1 MEEKLHLPWDDKT
14 LKDLLIEIIKRG
26 ETTKIDFKQE
36 LNIDITKEK
45 AEFLKDVSAIA
56 NTFDPNYYNYGF
68 ILVGVKQNEIVGSS
82 FLQNKKVDN
91 LQATVDE
98 IIKVYLS
105 PFIKTHLTIFE
116 ENEKTWGVIVIP
128 PTRML
133 PHVFIRDIDNK
144 SRGDVY
150 IRKGT
155 ITEKALPEDYS
166 RFFSVYIDEI
176 RYDFRRQIDDIRS
189 ELDEV
194 KRHLDKMVQPKE
206 EAAVESKSEVHRK
219 PEKKNGILQKRKNL
233 NLLQEIDNVF
243 ILKEDPIERELIK
256 EAHTIRT
263 FLESDAINWCLQIPS
278 KEEGKELFDSINKKA
293 EIYWQSLSKILLKD
307 DEGKYNEAIIKS
319 IEHLSHYYEPPIGIT
334 YTYFGQY
341 IHYYP
346 LIVILYIIF
355 AVGTFKKRDSIL
367 KRISELELT
376 RKSYYEEPFSIAYS
390 LFFIRRAEKIFQT
403 QHEQY
408 PQSKWCDPVASYIK
422 SLFDQKIHIEDYLWD
437 PYVYFFIGEFLLSL
451 LPLDI
456 VDKNTGRKIFNHPSS
471 GLYMYISDSVPII
484 KKFLTRERDWIR
496 KIFHRPLEEILKE
509 FDETPK
515 KLERGGC
522 WAEGFVSGAFETVFP
537 EKAKIEKVKK
547 F

>member
-1 MEEKLHLPWDDKT
+1 MEEKLHLPWDDKE

-36 LNIDITKEK
+36 LNIGTAKEK

-105 PFIKTHLTIFE
+105 PFIKTHLMIFE

-128 PTRML
+128 PTTML

-166 RFFSVYIDEI
+166 RFFSVYINEI
-176 RYDFRRQIDDIRS
+176 KYDFRRHIDDIRF
-189 ELDEV
+189 ELNEV
-194 KRHLDKMVQPKE
+194 NRHLDRIVQPKE
-206 EAAVESKSEVHRK
+206 EAKVEAESEVHRK
-219 PEKKNGILQKRKNL
+219 PGEKKGILQKRKHL

-243 ILKEDPIERELIK
+243 ISKEDPIERELIK
-256 EAHTIRT
+256 EAHAIRT
-263 FLESDAINWCLQIPS
+263 FLESDAISWNLQISS

-293 EIYWQSLSKILLKD
+293 EVYWQSLSEILLKD

-319 IEHLSHYYEPPIGIT
+319 IEQVSHYYEPPIGT
-334 YTYFGQY
+334 AYSHSGQC
-341 IHYYP
+341 IRYYP
-346 LIVILYIIF
+346 LIVILYIVF

-367 KRISELELT
+367 KKISELELT
-376 RKSYYEEPFSIAYS
+376 RKFYYEEPFPIADS
-390 LFFIRRAEKIFQT
+390 LFFIREAGEIFQT
-403 QHEQY
+403 QYEQY

-422 SLFDQKIHIEDYLWD
+422 SLFDQKIRIEDYSWD
-437 PYVYFFIGEFLLSL
+437 PDAYFFIGEFLLSL
-451 LPLDI
+451 LPLD
-456 VDKNTGRKIFNHPSS
+456 VVNKNTGRKIFNYPSS
-471 GLYMYISDSVPII
+471 GLYMYVPNSVPII
-484 KKFLTRERDWIR
+484 KKFLAKERDWIK
-496 KIFHRPLEEILKE
+496 KIFHRSLENILQE
-509 FDETPK
+509 FDTTAKNLVNPF
-515 KLERGGC
+515 C
-522 WAEGFVSGAFETVFP
+522 VAVGFTNGALQSAFP
-537 EKAKIEKVKK
+537 EK
-547 F
+547 